1 MLTQQQTFW
10 GRDVGRE
17 QQSKGAQENCSA
29 TWLVVPGFMVRGFVV
44 GFSLDN
50 HSDAG
55 SFLVVHTLLRQVGC
69 QREGF
74 WEAVGHVVSPFDLPQ
89 ILPVGGGLLV
99 PSSLPSAPVV
109 K

>member
-55 SFLVVHTLLRQVGC
+55 SFLVVHTLLRQLDASGKGSGRRCPSVRFLTRYDG
-69 QREGF
+69 E
-74 WEAVGHVVSPFDLPQ
+74 VSEPLVYQ
-89 ILPVGGGLLV
+89 VLL
-99 PSSLPSAPVV
+99 L
-109 K
+109 